1 MKKTRLS
8 NVVKP
13 ARVRL
18 GYCLTYIFA
27 NLRETRIQISLL
39 LILSMF
45 WRFLLPPAPN
55 RDEKLTFKNKTQI
68 NIIVSYLSLCEKN
81 LLFSWLKQKRVLFCL
96 LEKQLSLQNQL
107 KPMCTAAFM
116 DFLSLQSYLCRTS
129 SARGSRKCF
138 RGLFCLVG
146 VFYCSALIAEKFIR
160 DKVL

>member
-45 WRFLLPPAPN
+45 WRFLLTHTHTHTPN

-96 LEKQLSLQNQL
+96 VEKQLSLQNQL

-129 SARGSRKCF
+129 SARRSQKCF
-138 RGLFCLVG
+138 RGLFLFGC
-146 VFYCSALIAEKFIR
+146 FFI
-160 DKVL
+160 VLL